1 MKISYNWLKWY
12 VPKAPDANKLADIF
26 NYHLCEVESLEKKPG
41 GDTIFDL
48 KILPNRA
55 HDLLSH
61 QGVAREIASL
71 LDIEYVDPAPKYKI
85 PASIKASTDKSEL
98 KIDIQTSLCRRY
110 MGRIIRR
117 IKVGPSPEWVKKHL
131 ESIGQRSI
139 NNMVDAA
146 NLLMFNTGQPA
157 HVFDLDKLAEEGLI
171 IRQAKTGEQIT
182 TLDNKEVRIGV
193 KDIII
198 ADSKNVLGVAGIK
211 GGKIAE
217 VDNKTKNIILE
228 VANFDPVSVR
238 KTAQALNIFTDARK
252 RFENDL
258 SPELAAYAMREL
270 SALIFEM
277 CPEAIFENV
286 VDVYP
291 EKQKEKKLSFS
302 ANKISKIL
310 GLKVSD
316 KEVEDILKRYN
327 FKYNLVVGV
336 PSGTPTTKFT
346 VVILPMRLDLEIEED
361 MAEEIGRI
369 LGYDKLKGKIPKI
382 NFEPKVNETYAK
394 ISWAKGKLLEEG
406 YSEVMTYTFCD
417 TGEVEVQNS
426 ASDKKF
432 LRTNLTDGL
441 KESLKL
447 NQLNAPSLGIDKVKV
462 FEIGTIFK
470 KRGEE
475 MHVAYGDKKEIKEMT
490 LDEYARLD
498 LLQAR
503 EKNSPAFA
511 LGGIGQ
517 GTHGSLNFSLQPSHF
532 KMWSLF
538 PFIIRD
544 IAVFVPEKIKSSEV
558 EKIIRKNMGDKV
570 VRGPELFDEF
580 KKPTRPGEDGK
591 ISYAFRLVFQSYDCT
606 LTDAEVNEI
615 MTKIT
620 NKIKENNDWQVR

>member
-26 NYHLCEVESLEKKPG
+26 NYHLCEVESLEKRPD

-61 QGVAREIASL
+61 RGVAREIASL
-71 LDIEYVDPAPKYKI
+71 LDIEYVDPTPKYKI

-117 IKVGPSPEWVKKHL
+117 IKVSPSPEWVKKHL

-171 IRQAKTGEQIT
+171 VRQAKTGEQIT

-258 SPELAAYAMREL
+258 SPEL
-270 SALIFEM
+270 
-277 CPEAIFENV
+277 V
-286 VDVYP
+286 
-291 EKQKEKKLSFS
+291 
-302 ANKISKIL
+302 
-310 GLKVSD
+310 
-316 KEVEDILKRYN
+316 
-327 FKYNLVVGV
+327 
-336 PSGTPTTKFT
+336 
-346 VVILPMRLDLEIEED
+346 
-361 MAEEIGRI
+361 
-369 LGYDKLKGKIPKI
+369 
-382 NFEPKVNETYAK
+382 
-394 ISWAKGKLLEEG
+394 
-406 YSEVMTYTFCD
+406 
-417 TGEVEVQNS
+417 
-426 ASDKKF
+426 
-432 LRTNLTDGL
+432 
-441 KESLKL
+441 
-447 NQLNAPSLGIDKVKV
+447 
-462 FEIGTIFK
+462 
-470 KRGEE
+470 
-475 MHVAYGDKKEIKEMT
+475 
-490 LDEYARLD
+490 
-498 LLQAR
+498 
-503 EKNSPAFA
+503 
-511 LGGIGQ
+511 
-517 GTHGSLNFSLQPSHF
+517 
-532 KMWSLF
+532 
-538 PFIIRD
+538 
-544 IAVFVPEKIKSSEV
+544 
-558 EKIIRKNMGDKV
+558 
-570 VRGPELFDEF
+570 
-580 KKPTRPGEDGK
+580 
-591 ISYAFRLVFQSYDCT
+591 
-606 LTDAEVNEI
+606 
-615 MTKIT
+615 
-620 NKIKENNDWQVR
+620 

>member
-26 NYHLCEVESLEKKPG
+26 NYHLCEVESLDKRPD

-61 QGVAREIASL
+61 RGIAREIASL
-71 LDIEYVDPAPKYKI
+71 LDIEYVDPTPKYKI
-85 PASIKASTDKSEL
+85 PVSAKALADKSEL

-117 IKVGPSPEWVKKHL
+117 VKVGSSPEWVKKHL

-157 HVFDLDKLAEEGLI
+157 HIFDLDKLAEEGLI
-171 IRQAKTGEQIT
+171 IRQAKAGEQMT
-182 TLDNKEVRIGV
+182 TLDNKEVRVGV

-211 GGKIAE
+211 GGKTAE
-217 VDNKTKNIILE
+217 VDGNTKNIILE
-228 VANFDPVSVR
+228 IANFDPISVR

-258 SPELAAYAMREL
+258 SPELAEYAMREF
-270 SALIFEM
+270 SALIFKM
-277 CPEAIFENV
+277 CPEAIFENI

-291 EKQKEKKLSFS
+291 EKQKERKLSFS
-302 ANKISKIL
+302 TGKISKIL
-310 GLKVSD
+310 GLEVSD
-316 KEVEDILKRYN
+316 KEIEDILKRYA
-327 FKYNLVVGV
+327 FKYVHKKGMFEIIV
-336 PSGTPTTKFT
+336 P
-346 VVILPMRLDLEIEED
+346 LMRFDLEIEED

-382 NFEPKVNETYAK
+382 NFKPKVNETYAK
-394 ISWAKGKLLEEG
+394 ISWTRGKLLEEG
-406 YSEVMTYTFCD
+406 YSEVMTYTFRD
-417 TGEVEVQNS
+417 KGEMEVQNS

-432 LRTNLTDGL
+432 LRTNLADGL
-441 KESLKL
+441 KESIKL
-447 NQLNAPSLGIDKVKV
+447 NQASAPLLGLNEIKI

-470 KRGEE
+470 KGGEE
-475 MHVAYGDKKEIKEMT
+475 MRVAYGNKKEVKEMK
-490 LDEYARLD
+490 LDEFTD
-498 LLQAR
+498 SV
-503 EKNSPAFA
+503 KNSPAFA
-511 LGGIGQ
+511 LGDKGQ
-517 GTHGSLNFSLQPSHF
+517 ETHGSLNSSLSPSHF

-538 PFIIRD
+538 PFIARD

-558 EKIIRKNMGDKV
+558 EKIIRENIGDKV
-570 VRGPELFDEF
+570 MRGPELFDEF
-580 KKPTRPGEDGK
+580 KKGDQ
-591 ISYAFRLVFQSYDCT
+591 ISYAFRLVFQSFDRT

-615 MTKIT
+615 INKIT
-620 NKIKENNDWQVR
+620 NKIKENNNWQVR